1 MAYFGEIRCDQTG
14 EVLESTDGKIKHPY
28 ITIRG
33 SVAVQRY
40 GEDGQRWLDFLT
52 SGPSD
57 RLVFKDP
64 QSAADWFKTQM
75 EVRERGEVPVRRPR
89 SFDPSNP
96 PRPRRP
102 YGAGAGGYRGGAVS
116 DGGSSDQETRTWRET
131 DEGGGRTY

>member
-1 MAYFGEIRCDQTG
+1 MAYFGEIRCDHTG

-64 QSAADWFKTQM
+64 QAAADWFKLKM
-75 EVRERGEVPVRRPR
+75 EARERGGVPVRRPR
-89 SFDPSNP
+89 SFDRSSL

-102 YGAGAGGYRGGAVS
+102 SSAGPASTSPVWSQRISPKYAMAIFLVDS
-116 DGGSSDQETRTWRET
+116 AE
-131 DEGGGRTY
+131 